1 MADATPTPS
10 APTPPPSPAG
20 TSRPSS
26 GAPTSP
32 PVYTPREMM
41 AIAAGRF
48 IKDGDVLFAGTGVA
62 MLAAAVAKR
71 IHAPHAHIF
80 FETGG
85 IGPPLDELPM
95 AVADPRVMAFSNLNA
110 GLVEAFSY
118 VANRRLHTIAF
129 LGAAQIDRYGNMNST
144 VIGDYRHPTV
154 RFSGS
159 GGACDAGSL
168 ASAFIVFMQHGT
180 RKFVEKLDYLTTPG
194 WLTGGESR
202 HHAGYR
208 RGGPLAVV
216 SDLGVMKFD
225 DETKEMYLAEYYP
238 GVTPA
243 QVAENTGFA
252 MDVSRAVEARPPDA
266 EELRILREDVDP
278 QRLILG

>member
-1 MADATPTPS
+1 MREKPQGAAGTGAGAAQPTPETGP
-10 APTPPPSPAG
+10 ATTPASSPS
-20 TSRPSS
+20 
-26 GAPTSP
+26 
-32 PVYTPREMM
+32 YTAREMM

-62 MLAAAVAKR
+62 LLAAAVAKR
-71 IHAPHAHIF
+71 IHAPRAHIF

-144 VIGDYRHPTV
+144 VIGDYHHPRV

-202 HHAGYR
+202 RHAGYR

-225 DETKEMYLAEYYP
+225 EITKEMYLAERYP
-238 GVTPA
+238 GVTPQ

-252 MDVSRAVEARPPDA
+252 MDVSRSVEAVPPSA